1 MKLRN
6 SSSFRLNGRLL
17 ILHPL
22 SSPPLYRLN
31 LYTSAP
37 YFTMGAIDI
46 PPIQYTPVDQVADR
60 VARARKTFHEHQT
73 RDVEYR
79 LVQLRKLYWA

>member
-1 MKLRN
+1 
-6 SSSFRLNGRLL
+6 
-17 ILHPL
+17 
-22 SSPPLYRLN
+22 
-31 LYTSAP
+31 
-37 YFTMGAIDI
+37 MGAIDI